1 VKPNCFVA
9 GTLILANGMLIH
21 IENVKILEEVDSDS
35 LVNLSESTLSD
46 LQEITPQSHRVLE
59 LRLEKADGSLVQVLL
74 VRPLSWIETEKAE
87 LHRSLFLNLPEMGVR
102 GNAKIVSIS
111 ECSADSRLLSTGKR
125 LVTGIFVHENAKV
138 FDLYF
143 EALEK
148 PIGVTASHPFYS
160 LSRNTWVSA
169 SQLYPSELVK
179 TKDGSATFLYKKARA
194 GLHCVYNLEIHR
206 DHNYYVSEHKL
217 LVHNNSGKMK
227 EEAGKKSDGTEYTDY
242 VVYDKNGIEEFVGRL
257 ENGEL
262 EIGWTGKEHTTLSRI
277 AEAQQ
282 KVGSDF
288 IKVVKGYASD
298 NLKKII
304 DRGDFDVNKAT
315 EGFNKYLQGNWSVRL
330 QPEGNKIWVI
340 AEKK

>member
-1 VKPNCFVA
+1 
-9 GTLILANGMLIH
+9 MLIH

-138 FDLYF
+138 LDLYF

-148 PIGVTASHPFYS
+148 PLGVTASHPFYS

-179 TKDGSATFLYKKARA
+179 TKDGSAIFLYKKARA

-206 DHNYYVSEHKL
+206 DHNYYVSQRKL
-217 LVHNNSGKMK
+217 LVHNNSGKMDV
-227 EEAGKKSDGTEYTDY
+227 EEGELTDGTKVKYF
-242 VVYDKNGIEEFVGRL
+242 VVDEDSPDGFLARL
-257 ENGEL
+257 DINQKEL
-262 EIGWTGKEHTTLSRI
+262 FISWNGKEHTIMPRMKEVFER
-277 AEAQQ
+277 AG
-282 KVGSDF
+282 GSNE
-288 IKVVKGYASD
+288 V
-298 NLKKII
+298 KKI
-304 DRGDFDVNKAT
+304 RGYISDDLERMYDAGKFDPLRYANGLNKNLGGIWEITKEVIGSKRYIIAT
-315 EGFNKYLQGNWSVRL
+315 RKD
-330 QPEGNKIWVI
+330 
-340 AEKK
+340 